1 MACLSGTYHLAIQ
14 GGLIIVS
21 LFHYF
26 VLATLSGIA
35 ILVSLIARKLRER
48 LTNMH
53 AMIIAMMMGMNIGL
67 TAGVLFGSLYQGDL
81 YSSTLISI
89 GVGAVGGL
97 VCGLSL
103 GTLSSIEGFM
113 SGLMGGMM
121 GAMLGEMITHEQAAV
136 LLNIM
141 LTLTTSSLFL
151 FFILPDSKEYENE
164 VNNKSWLLKP
174 FLTFVLLLSF
184 LLFGNQ
190 LDKNIAFSDS
200 ISSGQHQHG
209 IQNNSEIEDQKIIL
223 NVHPSDFSYSPSEI
237 IVEKNQAASI
247 TLNNQDQVD
256 HDIEIKNLSFQ
267 EGSVSQHTEHTSG
280 GADFHLHASANS
292 SAAITFTPTKTGVYE
307 FYCTVPGHKES
318 GMTGKLIVK

>member
-1 MACLSGTYHLAIQ
+1 M
-14 GGLIIVS
+14 S

-26 VLATLSGIA
+26 VLATLTGSA
-35 ILVSLIARKLRER
+35 ILVILNARKLRER

-53 AMIIAMMMGMNIGL
+53 AMIIAMVMGMNIGL

-89 GVGAVGGL
+89 AVGAIGGIA
-97 VCGLSL
+97 CGISF

-121 GAMLGEMITHEQAAV
+121 GAMLGEMISHEQSTV
-136 LLNIM
+136 MLNIL
-141 LTLTTSSLFL
+141 LTLTTSSLLL
-151 FFILPDSKEYENE
+151 FYILPNSKGCENK
-164 VNNKSWLLKP
+164 VSKKSWFLKP
-174 FLTFVLLLSF
+174 LLTFVLLLSF

-190 LDKNIAFSDS
+190 LDNNLALSDS
-200 ISSGQHQHG
+200 SISDKHNHG
-209 IQNNSEIEDQKIIL
+209 NQNDSKLEEAQNVIL

-237 IVEKNQAASI
+237 IVEKNQATSI
-247 TLNNQDQVD
+247 TLNNHDQID
-256 HDIEIKNLSFQ
+256 HDIEIKNISFQ
-267 EGSVSQHTEHTSG
+267 ESSNSQHTEHTTG

-292 SAAITFTPTKTGVYE
+292 SADITFTPTKTGIYE
-307 FYCTVPGHKES
+307 FYCTIPGHKES